1 MIPIVSLF
9 SSESR
14 DPSYVGLAKC
24 PVCSRKHWR
33 DTSCWI
39 HPRESV
45 MPNSTLK
52 NEKVSWILSGK
63 FFFMHWKIPH
73 NFTRFTSGSKLLFF
87 HQVVSNRGGS
97 TGADPRGRS
106 AHRKTYESNLFHHD
120 LYNSENSIR
129 SMRLFYRPLFCH
141 SSVVTY
147 TSLLLQ

>member
-14 DPSYVGLAKC
+14 DPSYVGLAMC

-33 DTSCWI
+33 DASCWI

-63 FFFMHWKIPH
+63 SFSWTGKYHKTSPDLRLDPSFSFF
-73 NFTRFTSGSKLLFF
+73 TTLF
-87 HQVVSNRGGS
+87 Q
-97 TGADPRGRS
+97 TGADPRGRI
-106 AHRKTYESNLFHHD
+106 HGGDRLTVKPTKVTFFTMICTIRKTAFA
-120 LYNSENSIR
+120 
-129 SMRLFYRPLFCH
+129 
-141 SSVVTY
+141 V
-147 TSLLLQ
+147 

>member
-14 DPSYVGLAKC
+14 DPSYAGLAKC

-52 NEKVSWILSGK
+52 KEKVSWILSGK

-97 TGADPRGRS
+97 TGADPRGRI
-106 AHRKTYESNLFHHD
+106 HGGDRLTVKPTKVTFFTMICTIRKTAFA
-120 LYNSENSIR
+120 
-129 SMRLFYRPLFCH
+129 
-141 SSVVTY
+141 V
-147 TSLLLQ
+147 